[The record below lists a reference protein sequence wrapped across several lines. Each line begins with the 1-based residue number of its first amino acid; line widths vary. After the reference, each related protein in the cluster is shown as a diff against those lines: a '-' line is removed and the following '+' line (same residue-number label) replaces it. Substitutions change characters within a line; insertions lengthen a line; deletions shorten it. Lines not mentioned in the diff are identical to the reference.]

1 MAEAID
7 TPRNGVAQAL
17 DGSRDF
23 DFLEG
28 LHQVRRMRRHPA
40 LTGRPDW
47 EVFEALGSSMALPGG
62 VGRIDELL
70 TPGRDEDAMA
80 TLRVYDGC
88 IRSWTLYPL
97 GRDGTPQSP
106 LKGSFSEGVGVFAGW
121 TTLGCRQV
129 RIRQTWSLLGR
140 DLARFEQARSANGHT
155 WEADWIMLLTRL
167 HRHTASAAS
176 GGLQLATAWMFSDS
190 GRT

>member
-23 DFLEG
+23 DFLDG

-62 VGRIDELL
+62 AGRVDELVA
-70 TPGRDEDAMA
+70 PGRDEDGMT
-80 TLRVYDGC
+80 TLRVYDGASGC
-88 IRSWTLYPL
+88 WTLYPL
-97 GRDGTPQSP
+97 GRDGMPQSP
-106 LKGSFSEGVGVFAGW
+106 LKGSFREGIGIFAGW
-121 TTLGCRQV
+121 ATVGCRQV
-129 RIRQTWSLLGR
+129 RIRQTWSLLSR
-140 DLARFEQARSANGHT
+140 DLARCEQAQAAHGCA

-167 HRHTASAAS
+167 HRRIAPAANRE
-176 GGLQLATAWMFSDS
+176 LPLATAWMFGDR
-190 GRT
+190 G